1 MILSCVQDT
10 GQPQTGTYEQTVAFL
25 RVPPKWGYFDQ
36 LSERLLHGIYYNNNY
51 NNIYSTAIGLEPG
64 GRGL

>member
-1 MILSCVQDT
+1 MSKV
-10 GQPQTGTYEQTVAFL
+10 
-25 RVPPKWGYFDQ
+25 
-36 LSERLLHGIYYNNNY
+36 LLETCYNN

>member
-1 MILSCVQDT
+1 MNMPISSAPLPGKTFLSSINFHT
-10 GQPQTGTYEQTVAFL
+10 FT
-25 RVPPKWGYFDQ
+25 PPAD
-36 LSERLLHGIYYNNNY
+36 LYNNN

>member
-1 MILSCVQDT
+1 MY
-10 GQPQTGTYEQTVAFL
+10 YEPIETADSVRIHKATKIQN
-25 RVPPKWGYFDQ
+25 
-36 LSERLLHGIYYNNNY
+36 SHMYNNNNN

>member
-1 MILSCVQDT
+1 MYMVLSCVQDA

-36 LSERLLHGIYYNNNY
+36 LSEHLFAPWHVLRVLVVL
-51 NNIYSTAIGLEPG
+51 
-64 GRGL
+64 